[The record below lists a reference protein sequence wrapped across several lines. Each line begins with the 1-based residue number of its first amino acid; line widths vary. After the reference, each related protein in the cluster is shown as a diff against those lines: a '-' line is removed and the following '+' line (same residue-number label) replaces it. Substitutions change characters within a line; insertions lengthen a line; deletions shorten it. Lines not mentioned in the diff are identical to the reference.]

1 LFIKVRGSDD
11 AETRSYH
18 LKARPAGAEEEVVCK
33 SLREVYCVAYVV
45 VQQAVHGS
53 FGCLWS
59 ADWRHA
65 ALDCFN
71 KLLPYIEVVLE
82 HILIVRHEDPR
93 RMFPVLVEYFRPL
106 FSKSPSFFRCGLDGL
121 VTDLREPEGKYGL

>member
-1 LFIKVRGSDD
+1 MFIKVRGSDD

-82 HILIVRHEDPR
+82 QILIERHENPR
-93 RMFPVLVEYFRPL
+93 RMFPVLAEDFRS
-106 FSKSPSFFRCGLDGL
+106 FVTKFASFFRCGLDRL
-121 VTDLREPEGKYGL
+121 VANLREPEGKYGL